1 MSPVARASSQSRRR
15 RQPARVAQAARIV
28 SGSSSWTEN
37 EEEMTTEREETPTAD
52 PAGAET
58 PDTVDALK
66 ALLDD
71 ERAKAQQFFGN
82 WQRAAAD
89 FQNFKRRIEDE
100 RSETARFANAALV
113 INLLPIVDD
122 FERAFTNIDPHVAG
136 LNWVDGVR
144 QIHKKLQS
152 LLEVMGVN
160 EIPADGE
167 LFDPALHEAVSQG
180 PGEES
185 RVIAVAQKGY
195 RLGDKVLR
203 PSMVVV
209 GNGGPTEGADK

>member
-1 MSPVARASSQSRRR
+1 
-15 RQPARVAQAARIV
+15 
-28 SGSSSWTEN
+28 
-37 EEEMTTEREETPTAD
+37 MTTEREDTPTVD

-71 ERAKAQQFFGN
+71 ERAKSQQFYGN

-89 FQNFKRRIEDE
+89 YQNFKRRVEEE

-113 INLLPIVDD
+113 INLLPIIDD
-122 FERAFTNIDPHVAG
+122 FERAFTNIDPTVAG

-144 QIHKKLQS
+144 QIHKKLAS
-152 LLEVMGVN
+152 LLEVMGVS
-160 EIPADGE
+160 EIAADGE

-180 PGEES
+180 PGEEN

-195 RLGDKVLR
+195 KLGEKVLR

-209 GNGGPTEGADK
+209 GTGEGVIKELEA